1 MFALHGLL
9 DQRLKKLVLLCLVF
23 SCLSSFNPQWAFAQD
38 QSQKGGG
45 WKGFKEKLLKLI
57 TPKSS
62 APTSS
67 TSTTTTP
74 TTTTTGTT
82 TTTTTTST
90 TTTSMGVSPTSLLFT
105 MTQGST
111 NSASQTLTITD
122 TGQGTLSWSASGA
135 NSWMNL
141 NPTSGAITAGQSNV
155 ITVSVDPTGLLT
167 NSYTAPVTISASGAP
182 NSPQQVLITLAI
194 TATSSGTASLTWDPG
209 TDPTLMGYKVYV
221 GTNLGAYG
229 APVDVGNVT
238 TFQIINLQ
246 SGTTYY
252 FAVTAYNFSG
262 ESGYSNQ
269 VSKNIP

>member
-1 MFALHGLL
+1 MIMFALHGLL

-82 TTTTTTST
+82 TTTTTMST

-122 TGQGTLSWSASGA
+122 TGQGTLSWSA
-135 NSWMNL
+135 WRKL
-141 NPTSGAITAGQSNV
+141 
-155 ITVSVDPTGLLT
+155 VDEPEPDLRCNYGR
-167 NSYTAPVTISASGAP
+167 SEQCDHSERGPHRAP
-182 NSPQQVLITLAI
+182 NEI
-194 TATSSGTASLTWDPG
+194 
-209 TDPTLMGYKVYV
+209 
-221 GTNLGAYG
+221 
-229 APVDVGNVT
+229 
-238 TFQIINLQ
+238 
-246 SGTTYY
+246 
-252 FAVTAYNFSG
+252 
-262 ESGYSNQ
+262 
-269 VSKNIP
+269 